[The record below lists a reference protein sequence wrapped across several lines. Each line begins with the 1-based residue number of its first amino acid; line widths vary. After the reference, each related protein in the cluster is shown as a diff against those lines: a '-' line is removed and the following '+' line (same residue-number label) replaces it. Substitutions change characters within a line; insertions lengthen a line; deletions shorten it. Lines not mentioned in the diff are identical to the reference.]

1 MKNHFLNRKAIHCL
15 VLTVSCVV
23 LVFLIFGF
31 LSEKM
36 SWNAE
41 TTAVALLW
49 LSSMAVLNVCTWRI
63 VENVFDRVSRQKE
76 ADRQKQQMENIIRLS
91 LHTQEHR
98 ERVFKI
104 QHDLK
109 NHLSVV
115 HSMLLDGNSEQARE
129 YIRELRLSLPAKDT
143 ENGD

>member
-15 VLTVSCVV
+15 VLTISCVV

-31 LSEKM
+31 SSEKM

-49 LSSMAVLNVCTWRI
+49 LSSMAALNVCTWRI

-115 HSMLLDGNSEQARE
+115 HSMLLDGNLEQARE
-129 YIRELRLSLPAKDT
+129 YIRKLRLSLPTKGS